1 MVAALEGSK
10 RDTNHCAREWVDS
23 GRGTVQYREP
33 VAGEFE
39 GTPFVRRV
47 SHMSNILCIT
57 SPAGLQC
64 NVHGEVNLFHYLV
77 ILNAP
82 SFLALCSLGS
92 RRHASL
98 SDVYSLSTA

>member
-33 VAGEFE
+33 VTGEFE

-47 SHMSNILCIT
+47 SHTSNILCIT
-57 SPAGLQC
+57 
-64 NVHGEVNLFHYLV
+64 
-77 ILNAP
+77 
-82 SFLALCSLGS
+82 
-92 RRHASL
+92 
-98 SDVYSLSTA
+98 